1 MFNTSIR
8 IFFRDKAVTL
18 KEITKIV
25 KNIVASTGAGEE
37 NWRDGFLI
45 YSVGGC
51 FKNNF
56 EHFTWIKLT
65 NF

>member
-1 MFNTSIR
+1 MSKMYNTSIR

-37 NWRDGFLI
+37 NWKGWVFNLLCWRLFQKQ
-45 YSVGGC
+45 
-51 FKNNF
+51 F
-56 EHFTWIKLT
+56 
-65 NF
+65 

>member
-1 MFNTSIR
+1 MSKMYNTSIR

-37 NWRDGFLI
+37 N
-45 YSVGGC
+45 
-51 FKNNF
+51 
-56 EHFTWIKLT
+56 
-65 NF
+65 